1 VNEDSEPDMDI
12 QCNDAAPLVSAYLD
26 GELSEAQASP
36 LRKHLLGCVTCRGSA
51 QDLKNLRRWFV
62 APAAPAGNGEVPSGF
77 AARVARRAFAGDTGV
92 PAPPAAAEPS
102 ARELLPFVRELT
114 ALAAAVLLMLAIG
127 LELGE
132 RPAGQPLKAD
142 EVPTLEEIED
152 ELERL
157 NAEAGRAPQPS
168 GVPEAAREHD

>member
-1 VNEDSEPDMDI
+1 ME
-12 QCNDAAPLVSAYLD
+12 CTDAAPLVSAYLD

-36 LRKHLLGCVTCRGSA
+36 LRKHLLGCVACRGSA

-62 APAAPAGNGEVPSGF
+62 PSAASAEVPGGF
-77 AARVARRAFAGDTGV
+77 AARVARRALAGDTGA
-92 PAPPAAAEPS
+92 PALPAAAETG

-132 RPAGQPLKAD
+132 RPAGLPLRAD
-142 EVPTLEEIED
+142 EVPTLVEIKD

-157 NAEAGRAPQPS
+157 NAEAPRPAPEVPPA
-168 GVPEAAREHD
+168 PEASGERD